1 MISFKT
7 LKITIIFSLFF
18 LLNTQLLLSDE
29 AINTQPQSDETSL
42 PIISNNENSLTIDE
56 IIVTA
61 EKRTESLQD
70 VSKAVTALG
79 ADELETKNI
88 VDFVGLSAIAPG
100 VTVAKNEGYK
110 TVISIRGVGDET
122 NQNAIAAPSVA
133 LHMDGIFIAS
143 KFSLRTDF
151 IDLERIEVLRGPQ
164 GTLFGQNSTGGT
176 VNVISKLPSFDSFE
190 GKADITLGNYNL
202 SKVRG
207 SFNTPLSENIA
218 TRNSFVITD
227 RDGFTDNVI
236 NGQDLDD
243 ANHISFRS
251 DWLFDLTSNSS
262 LRLFFQ
268 YFDADNNGAAMK
280 GLDDKTPDP
289 RKLAQD
295 SLSDYKLTSEVF
307 GAIYEVDLGAAS
319 LKILASSQEDDIYVV
334 RDNDRHNFGDVHA
347 EGPLAGLP
355 YIAAEFRPETSLVE
369 TKTFEINL
377 ISNEP
382 LFGSIDWILGAFYFD
397 HEIEN
402 HIYEVKDV
410 NNVKLVDLM
419 DGKFTPYTHAPICA
433 TNPFEGICFAAFGA
447 ELGFVSD
454 AFPTR
459 ESQSIYGQ
467 ATININEK
475 TRFVSGFRYTEDS
488 FSSDVT
494 NFFGLQSYLI
504 EDDLEKTTGR
514 IAIEYDVDD
523 DTMTYLSF
531 TKGFKPGGSNLT
543 FGWPVDNEQ
552 NFGANPAPQL
562 VFPLFESETI
572 DAYEVGLKT
581 DLLDSRLRANI
592 SAFFYKYENL
602 QFQST
607 DPDVYRGGVAN
618 IPESEM
624 SGLEVEFLGILSNEF
639 SFDLRLSFL
648 DTEIT
653 SDYEALDN
661 IRAELYFFGEEPI
674 RYSLREN
681 IKGNKL
687 AKSPEFNANFGLMY
701 EKILSS
707 GKLLTATAEVVHRGD
722 FQQRVFNNPFV
733 DNVEDYTIYNL
744 SLSYELSEQIGLN
757 IIALN
762 ISDEDGMNSSMTDV
776 FGVAGTGI
784 ELIPPRQIMGRI
796 SYNF

>member
-1 MISFKT
+1 M
-7 LKITIIFSLFF
+7 
-18 LLNTQLLLSDE
+18 
-29 AINTQPQSDETSL
+29 
-42 PIISNNENSLTIDE
+42 
-56 IIVTA
+56 TA

-70 VSKAVTALG
+70 VSKAVSVFD

-88 VDFVGLSAIAPG
+88 TDFVGLSAIAPG

-110 TVISIRGVGDET
+110 TIISIRGVGDET

-176 VNVISKLPSFDSFE
+176 VNVINKMPTFDGFY
-190 GKADITLGNYNL
+190 GKADITLGDYGL
-202 SKVRG
+202 KKVRG
-207 SFNTPLSENIA
+207 SFNTPISNNIS
-218 TRNSFVITD
+218 TRNSFVVTD
-227 RDGFTDNVI
+227 REGFTDNIV

-243 ANHISFRS
+243 ASHISFRS
-251 DWLFDLTSNSS
+251 DWLFELGDTSN
-262 LRLFFQ
+262 LRLFYQ

-280 GLDDKTPDP
+280 GLDDQTPNP

-295 SLSDYKLTSEVF
+295 SMSDYQLSSEIF
-307 GAIYEVDLGAAS
+307 GAIYEVDLGSVS

-334 RDNDRHNFGDVHA
+334 RDNDRHNFGDIHA

-355 YIAAEFRPETSLVE
+355 YIAAEYRPETSLVE

-419 DGKFTPYTHAPICA
+419 DGKFTPYTHDPICS
-433 TNPFEGICFAAFGA
+433 TNPFAGVCFAAFGA

-454 AFPTR
+454 AYPTR
-459 ESQSIYGQ
+459 ESQSVYGQ
-467 ATININEK
+467 ATININDSVRVI
-475 TRFVSGFRYTEDS
+475 TGFRYTEDT

-494 NFFGLQSYLI
+494 NFFGLNSYLI

-514 IAIEYDVDD
+514 IAIEYDLDD

-543 FGWPVDNEQ
+543 FGYPVDDEQ

-562 VFPLFESETI
+562 VFPIFESETI
-572 DAYEVGLKT
+572 DAYEIGLKT
-581 DLLDSRLRANI
+581 DLLNSRLRANI

-607 DPDVYRGGVAN
+607 DPDIYRGGVAN

-624 SGLEVEFLGILSNEF
+624 SGLEIEFLGIISNEF

-648 DTEIT
+648 ETEIT
-653 SDYEALDN
+653 SEYEALDN

-674 RYSLREN
+674 RYTLRES

-701 EKILSS
+701 EKVLSS
-707 GKLLTATAEVVHRGD
+707 GKLLKATAEVVHRGD

-733 DNVEDYTIYNL
+733 DAVDEYTIYNL
-744 SLSYELSEQIGLN
+744 SLSYEISDKIGLDL
-757 IIALN
+757 IALN
-762 ISDEDGMNSSMTDV
+762 ISDEDGVNSSMTDV

-784 ELIPPRQIMGRI
+784 ELIPPRQFMGRL

>member
-1 MISFKT
+1 MYKY
-7 LKITIIFSLFF
+7 TIRIAVLAILTPLLF
-18 LLNTQLLLSDE
+18 TGIVKSQ
-29 AINTQPQSDETSL
+29 A
-42 PIISNNENSLTIDE
+42 LTNQIEE

-61 EKRTESLQD
+61 QKTEQNLQD
-70 VSKAVTALG
+70 VPIAVSAF
-79 ADELETKNI
+79 DS
-88 VDFVGLSAIAPG
+88 DAIALKQLDNFMDVQLAMPNVHFARSNFTG
-100 VTVAKNEGYK
+100 ANFA
-110 TVISIRGVGDET
+110 IRGV
-122 NQNAIAAPSVA
+122 QNLQTGASGSAKVA
-133 LHMDGIFIAS
+133 LHVDQIPFGG
-143 KFSLRTDF
+143 LRIVEGEFFD
-151 IDLERIEVLRGPQ
+151 IERIEVLRGPQ

-176 VNVISKLPSFDSFE
+176 VNVINKMPTFDGFY
-190 GKADITLGNYNL
+190 GKADITLGDYGL
-202 SKVRG
+202 KKVRG
-207 SFNTPLSENIA
+207 SFNTPISNNIS
-218 TRNSFVITD
+218 TRNSFVVTD
-227 RDGFTDNVI
+227 REGFTDNIV

-243 ANHISFRS
+243 ASHISFRS
-251 DWLFDLTSNSS
+251 DWLFELGDTSNF
-262 LRLFFQ
+262 RLFYQ

-280 GLDDKTPDP
+280 GLDDQTPNP

-295 SLSDYKLTSEVF
+295 SMSDYQLSSEIF
-307 GAIYEVDLGAAS
+307 GAIYEVDLGSVS

-334 RDNDRHNFGDVHA
+334 RDNDRHNFGDIHA

-355 YIAAEFRPETSLVE
+355 YIAAEYRPETSLVE

-419 DGKFTPYTHAPICA
+419 DGKFTPYTHDPICS
-433 TNPFEGICFAAFGA
+433 TNPFAGVCFAAFGA

-454 AFPTR
+454 AYPTR
-459 ESQSIYGQ
+459 ESQSVYGQ
-467 ATININEK
+467 ATININDSVRVI
-475 TRFVSGFRYTEDS
+475 TGFRYTEDT

-494 NFFGLQSYLI
+494 NFFGLNSYLI

-514 IAIEYDVDD
+514 IAIEYDLDD

-543 FGWPVDNEQ
+543 FGYPVDDEQ

-562 VFPLFESETI
+562 VFPIFESETI
-572 DAYEVGLKT
+572 DAYEIGLKT
-581 DLLDSRLRANI
+581 DLLNSRLRANI

-607 DPDVYRGGVAN
+607 DPDIYRGGVAN

-624 SGLEVEFLGILSNEF
+624 SGLEIEFLGIISNEF

-648 DTEIT
+648 ETEIT
-653 SDYEALDN
+653 SEYEALDN

-674 RYSLREN
+674 RYTLRES

-701 EKILSS
+701 EKVLSS
-707 GKLLTATAEVVHRGD
+707 GKLLKATAEVVHRGD

-733 DNVEDYTIYNL
+733 DAVDEYTIYNL
-744 SLSYELSEQIGLN
+744 SLSYEISDKIGLDL
-757 IIALN
+757 IALN
-762 ISDEDGMNSSMTDV
+762 ISDEDGVNSSMTDV

-784 ELIPPRQIMGRI
+784 ELIPPRQFMGRL

>member
-1 MISFKT
+1 MLFKLFKT
-7 LKITIIFSLFF
+7 KLFYFLPLILITQTLIA
-18 LLNTQLLLSDE
+18 DE
-29 AINTQPQSDETSL
+29 SVNQSSSAEV
-42 PIISNNENSLTIDE
+42 NSLTIDE

-70 VSKAVTALG
+70 VSKAVSVFD

-88 VDFVGLSAIAPG
+88 TDFVGLSAIAPG

-110 TVISIRGVGDET
+110 TIISIRGVGDET

-176 VNVISKLPSFDSFE
+176 VNVINKMPTFDGFY
-190 GKADITLGNYNL
+190 GKADITLGDYGL
-202 SKVRG
+202 KKVRG
-207 SFNTPLSENIA
+207 SFNTPISNNIS
-218 TRNSFVITD
+218 TRNSFVVTD
-227 RDGFTDNVI
+227 REGFADNIV

-243 ANHISFRS
+243 ASHISFRS
-251 DWLFDLTSNSS
+251 DWLFELGDTSN
-262 LRLFFQ
+262 LRLFYQ

-280 GLDDKTPDP
+280 GLDDQTPNP

-295 SLSDYKLTSEVF
+295 SMSDYQLSSEIF
-307 GAIYEVDLGAAS
+307 GAIYEVDLGSVS

-334 RDNDRHNFGDVHA
+334 RDNDRHNFGDIHA

-355 YIAAEFRPETSLVE
+355 YIAAEYRPETSLVE

-419 DGKFTPYTHAPICA
+419 DGKFTPYTHDPICS
-433 TNPFEGICFAAFGA
+433 TNPFAGVCFAAFGA

-454 AFPTR
+454 AYPTR
-459 ESQSIYGQ
+459 ESQSVYGQ
-467 ATININEK
+467 ATININDSVRVI
-475 TRFVSGFRYTEDS
+475 TGFRYTEDT

-494 NFFGLQSYLI
+494 NFFGLNSYLI

-514 IAIEYDVDD
+514 IAIEYDLDD

-543 FGWPVDNEQ
+543 FGYPVDDEQ

-562 VFPLFESETI
+562 VFPIFESETI
-572 DAYEVGLKT
+572 DAYEIGLKT
-581 DLLDSRLRANI
+581 DLLNSRLRANI

-607 DPDVYRGGVAN
+607 DPDIYRGGVAN

-624 SGLEVEFLGILSNEF
+624 SGLEIEFLGIISNEF

-648 DTEIT
+648 ETEIT
-653 SDYEALDN
+653 SEYEALDN

-674 RYSLREN
+674 RYTLRES

-701 EKILSS
+701 EKVLSS
-707 GKLLTATAEVVHRGD
+707 GKLLKATAEVVHRGD

-733 DNVEDYTIYNL
+733 DAVDEYTIYNL
-744 SLSYELSEQIGLN
+744 SLSYEISDKIGLDL
-757 IIALN
+757 IALN
-762 ISDEDGMNSSMTDV
+762 ISDEDGVNSSMTDV

-784 ELIPPRQIMGRI
+784 ELIPPRQFMGRL

>member
-1 MISFKT
+1 MLFKLFKT
-7 LKITIIFSLFF
+7 KLFYFLPLILITQTLMA
-18 LLNTQLLLSDE
+18 DE
-29 AINTQPQSDETSL
+29 SVNQSSSAEV
-42 PIISNNENSLTIDE
+42 NSLTIDE

-70 VSKAVTALG
+70 VSKAVSVFD

-88 VDFVGLSAIAPG
+88 TDFVGLSAIAPG

-110 TVISIRGVGDET
+110 TIISIRGVGDET

-176 VNVISKLPSFDSFE
+176 VNVINKLPTFDGFY
-190 GKADITLGNYNL
+190 GKADITLGDYGL
-202 SKVRG
+202 KKVRG
-207 SFNTPLSENIA
+207 SFNTPISNNIS
-218 TRNSFVITD
+218 TRNSFVVTD
-227 RDGFTDNVI
+227 REGFTDNIV

-243 ANHISFRS
+243 ASHISFRS
-251 DWLFDLTSNSS
+251 DWLFELGDTSN
-262 LRLFFQ
+262 LRLFYQ

-280 GLDDKTPDP
+280 GLDDQTPNP

-295 SLSDYKLTSEVF
+295 SMSDYQLSSEIF
-307 GAIYEVDLGAAS
+307 GAIYEVDLGSVS

-334 RDNDRHNFGDVHA
+334 RDNDRHNFGDIHA

-355 YIAAEFRPETSLVE
+355 YIAAEYRPETSLVE

-419 DGKFTPYTHAPICA
+419 DGKFTPYTHDPICS
-433 TNPFEGICFAAFGA
+433 TNPFAGVCFAAFGA

-454 AFPTR
+454 AYPTR
-459 ESQSIYGQ
+459 ESQSVYGQ
-467 ATININEK
+467 ATININDSVRVI
-475 TRFVSGFRYTEDS
+475 TGFRYTEDT

-494 NFFGLQSYLI
+494 NFFGLNSYLI

-514 IAIEYDVDD
+514 IAIEYDLDD

-543 FGWPVDNEQ
+543 FGYPVDDEQ

-562 VFPLFESETI
+562 VFPIFESETI
-572 DAYEVGLKT
+572 DAYEIGLKT
-581 DLLDSRLRANI
+581 DLLNSRLRANI

-607 DPDVYRGGVAN
+607 DPDIYRGGVAN

-624 SGLEVEFLGILSNEF
+624 SGLEIEFLGIISNEF

-648 DTEIT
+648 ETEIT
-653 SDYEALDN
+653 SEYEALDN

-674 RYSLREN
+674 RYTLRES

-701 EKILSS
+701 EKVLSS
-707 GKLLTATAEVVHRGD
+707 GKLLKATAEVVHRGD

-733 DNVEDYTIYNL
+733 DAVDEYTIYNL
-744 SLSYELSEQIGLN
+744 SLSYEISDKIGLDL
-757 IIALN
+757 IALN
-762 ISDEDGMNSSMTDV
+762 ISDEDGVNSSMTDV

-784 ELIPPRQIMGRI
+784 ELIPPRQFMGRL

>member
-18 LLNTQLLLSDE
+18 LLNTQLLSADE
-29 AINTQPQSDETSL
+29 AINTQAQSDETSL
-42 PIISNNENSLTIDE
+42 SIISNNENSLTIDE

-176 VNVISKLPSFDSFE
+176 VNVVSKLPSFDGFE

-207 SFNTPLSENIA
+207 SFNTPLSENVA

-295 SLSDYKLTSEVF
+295 SLSDYQLTSEVF

-382 LFGSIDWILGAFYFD
+382 LFGTIDWILGAFYFD

-433 TNPFEGICFAAFGA
+433 TSPFEGICFAAFGA

-624 SGLEVEFLGILSNEF
+624 SGLEVEFLGILSDEF

>member
-18 LLNTQLLLSDE
+18 LLNTQLLSADE
-29 AINTQPQSDETSL
+29 AINTQAQSDETSL
-42 PIISNNENSLTIDE
+42 SIISNNENSLTIDE

-176 VNVISKLPSFDSFE
+176 VNVVSKLPSFDGFE

-207 SFNTPLSENIA
+207 SFNTPLSENVA

-295 SLSDYKLTSEVF
+295 SLSDYQLTSEVF

-382 LFGSIDWILGAFYFD
+382 LFGTIDWILGAFYFD

-433 TNPFEGICFAAFGA
+433 TSPFEGICFAAFGA

-572 DAYEVGLKT
+572 DAYELGLKT

>member
-1 MISFKT
+1 M
-7 LKITIIFSLFF
+7 
-18 LLNTQLLLSDE
+18 
-29 AINTQPQSDETSL
+29 
-42 PIISNNENSLTIDE
+42 
-56 IIVTA
+56 
-61 EKRTESLQD
+61 
-70 VSKAVTALG
+70 
-79 ADELETKNI
+79 
-88 VDFVGLSAIAPG
+88 
-100 VTVAKNEGYK
+100 
-110 TVISIRGVGDET
+110 
-122 NQNAIAAPSVA
+122 
-133 LHMDGIFIAS
+133 
-143 KFSLRTDF
+143 
-151 IDLERIEVLRGPQ
+151 RGPQ

-176 VNVISKLPSFDSFE
+176 VNVINKLPTFDGFY
-190 GKADITLGNYNL
+190 GKADITLGDYGL
-202 SKVRG
+202 KKVRG
-207 SFNTPLSENIA
+207 SFNTPISNSIS
-218 TRNSFVITD
+218 TRNSFVVTD
-227 RDGFTDNVI
+227 RDGFTDNIV

-243 ANHISFRS
+243 ASHISFRS
-251 DWLFDLTSNSS
+251 DWLFELGDTSN
-262 LRLFFQ
+262 LRLFYQ

-280 GLDDKTPDP
+280 GLDDQTPNP

-295 SLSDYKLTSEVF
+295 SMSDYQLSSEIF
-307 GAIYEVDLGAAS
+307 GAIYEVDLGSVS

-334 RDNDRHNFGDVHA
+334 RDNDRHNFGDIHA

-355 YIAAEFRPETSLVE
+355 YIAAEYRPETSLVE

-419 DGKFTPYTHAPICA
+419 DGKFTPYTHDPICS
-433 TNPFEGICFAAFGA
+433 TNPFAGVCFAAFGA

-454 AFPTR
+454 AYPTR
-459 ESQSIYGQ
+459 ESQSVYGQ
-467 ATININEK
+467 ATININESVRVI
-475 TRFVSGFRYTEDS
+475 TGFRYTEDT

-494 NFFGLQSYLI
+494 NFFGLNSYLI

-514 IAIEYDVDD
+514 IAIEYDLDD

-543 FGWPVDNEQ
+543 FGYPVDDEQ

-562 VFPLFESETI
+562 VFPIFESETI
-572 DAYEVGLKT
+572 DAYEIGLKT
-581 DLLDSRLRANI
+581 DLLNSRLRANI

-607 DPDVYRGGVAN
+607 DPDIYRGGVAN

-624 SGLEVEFLGILSNEF
+624 SGLEIEFLGIISNEF

-648 DTEIT
+648 ETEIT
-653 SDYEALDN
+653 SEYEALDN

-674 RYSLREN
+674 RYTLRES

-701 EKILSS
+701 EKVLSS
-707 GKLLTATAEVVHRGD
+707 GKLLKATAEVVHRGD

-733 DNVEDYTIYNL
+733 DAVDEYTIYNL
-744 SLSYELSEQIGLN
+744 SLSYEISDKIGLDL
-757 IIALN
+757 IALN
-762 ISDEDGMNSSMTDV
+762 ISDEDGVNSSMTDV

-784 ELIPPRQIMGRI
+784 ELIPPRQFMGRL

>member
-1 MISFKT
+1 MLFKLFKT
-7 LKITIIFSLFF
+7 KLFYFLPLILITQTLIA
-18 LLNTQLLLSDE
+18 DE
-29 AINTQPQSDETSL
+29 SVNQSS
-42 PIISNNENSLTIDE
+42 SAKVNSLTIDE

-70 VSKAVTALG
+70 VSKAVSVFD

-88 VDFVGLSAIAPG
+88 TDFVGLSAIAPG

-110 TVISIRGVGDET
+110 TIISIRGVGDET

-176 VNVISKLPSFDSFE
+176 VNVINKMPTFDGFY
-190 GKADITLGNYNL
+190 GKADITLGDYGL
-202 SKVRG
+202 KKVRG
-207 SFNTPLSENIA
+207 SFNTPISNNIS
-218 TRNSFVITD
+218 TRNSFVVTD
-227 RDGFTDNVI
+227 REGFTDNIV

-243 ANHISFRS
+243 ASHISFRS
-251 DWLFDLTSNSS
+251 DWLFELGDTSN
-262 LRLFFQ
+262 LRLFYQ

-280 GLDDKTPDP
+280 GLDDQTPNP

-295 SLSDYKLTSEVF
+295 SMSDYQLSSEIF
-307 GAIYEVDLGAAS
+307 GAIYEVDLASVS

-334 RDNDRHNFGDVHA
+334 RDNDRHNFGDIHA

-355 YIAAEFRPETSLVE
+355 YIAAEYRPETSLVE

-382 LFGSIDWILGAFYFD
+382 LFGSVDWILGAFYFD

-419 DGKFTPYTHAPICA
+419 DGKFTPYTHDPICS
-433 TNPFEGICFAAFGA
+433 TNPFAGVCFAAFGA

-454 AFPTR
+454 AYPTR
-459 ESQSIYGQ
+459 ESQSVYGQ
-467 ATININEK
+467 ATININDSVRVI
-475 TRFVSGFRYTEDS
+475 TGFRYTEDT

-494 NFFGLQSYLI
+494 NFFGLNSYLI

-514 IAIEYDVDD
+514 IAIEYDLDD

-543 FGWPVDNEQ
+543 FGYPVDDEQ

-562 VFPLFESETI
+562 VFPIFESETI
-572 DAYEVGLKT
+572 DAYEIGLKT
-581 DLLDSRLRANI
+581 DLLNSRLRANI

-607 DPDVYRGGVAN
+607 DPDIYRGGVAN

-624 SGLEVEFLGILSNEF
+624 SGLEIEFLGIISNEF

-648 DTEIT
+648 ETEIT
-653 SDYEALDN
+653 SEYEALDN

-674 RYSLREN
+674 RYTLRES

-701 EKILSS
+701 EKVLSS
-707 GKLLTATAEVVHRGD
+707 GKLLKATAEVVHRGD

-733 DNVEDYTIYNL
+733 DAVDEYTIYNL
-744 SLSYELSEQIGLN
+744 SLSYEISDKIGLDL
-757 IIALN
+757 IALN
-762 ISDEDGMNSSMTDV
+762 ISDEDGVNSSMTDV

-784 ELIPPRQIMGRI
+784 ELIPPRQFMGRL